1 MDSSRLSTGLGVCS
15 VLIAALCLSS
25 CGGWGWNNSS
35 PPRND
40 DYYGTTDYRY
50 DYRNDV
56 YRRDGYQYDQ
66 YGYYDEYGYYDSYG
80 NLLYNPNEPA
90 YRNLVENRSGSRDPF
105 MQNYANINDRSVS
118 QYVNSTYSMLVA
130 DMGGS
135 LQDLLVQA
143 DGGEFY
149 VNPADYT
156 LASRNAVLS
165 EGGNLESSLLLTSS
179 YNGVS
184 LASYTFE
191 EFFGSEQ
198 ITEFSIEGSGSFG
211 AYDNSGLYIG
221 IRQYGDRDTRWY
233 GPYRNGMDWTV
244 QPLQWKHRFESRHAF
259 VTLAVFGGDTVTINR
274 LHAEVSR

>member
-1 MDSSRLSTGLGVCS
+1 MTGIGGFA

-25 CGGWGWNNSS
+25 CGGWGWNNST

-40 DYYGTTDYRY
+40 DYYGTTTYGY
-50 DYRNDV
+50 DYRDEV
-56 YRRDGYQYDQ
+56 YRRDGYQYEQ

-80 NLLYNPNEPA
+80 NLIYNPNDPA
-90 YRNLVENRSGSRDPF
+90 YRNLVENRTNSRDPF
-105 MQNYANINDRSVS
+105 MQNYSNINDRSVS

-135 LQDLLVQA
+135 LQDLLVQT

-165 EGGNLESSLLLTSS
+165 EGGQLESSLLLTSS

-191 EFFGSEQ
+191 EFFGTEQ

-211 AYDNSGLYIG
+211 AYDSSGLYIG

-233 GPYRNGMDWTV
+233 GPYRNGMDWSV
-244 QPLQWKHRFESRHAF
+244 QPLQWNHRFVSRHAF
-259 VTLAVFGGDTVTINR
+259 VTLAVFGGDTATINR
-274 LHAEVSR
+274 IHAEISR